1 MAVSSTARPLR
12 ATRKRS
18 YVIRETAGDRVFLI
32 GVYLILGLI
41 FLAVLYPLVYIVS
54 SSFSS
59 AAAVQRGAVWLWP
72 VQPTLDGY
80 QAVFQD
86 SLLLTGFVNSIFY
99 TVVGSL
105 VSVALTV
112 MMGYPLSR
120 RYFVG
125 RRIFIWA
132 LLFALLFN
140 GGLIPFYLVV
150 KDLGLLNT
158 RWALILPSALGI
170 FQVFLAK
177 TFFQTTVSS
186 DLYEAAQLDGCSEL
200 QFFRRIVLPLS
211 GSILAVLFL
220 LYAVS
225 QWNSYFNAL
234 IFLNDQDLYP
244 LQLVLRGLLLMGQNQ
259 ISMTAMTPEQY
270 VQVQNMTTLLK
281 YAVIVVVTAPML
293 ALYPFVQKYFVKGV
307 MLGSLKE

>member
-1 MAVSSTARPLR
+1 
-12 ATRKRS
+12 
-18 YVIRETAGDRVFLI
+18 
-32 GVYLILGLI
+32 
-41 FLAVLYPLVYIVS
+41 VS

-80 QAVFQD
+80 RAVFQD
-86 SLLLTGFVNSIFY
+86 SLLLSGFLNSLFY
-99 TVVGSL
+99 TGVGSV

-112 MMGYPLSR
+112 MMAYPLSR
-120 RYFVG
+120 RNFVG

-140 GGLIPFYLVV
+140 GGLIPFYLIV

-158 RWALILPSALGI
+158 RWALIFPAALGI

-177 TFFQTTVSS
+177 SFFQTTISS
-186 DLYEAAQLDGCSEL
+186 ELYEAAQLDGCSEL

-211 GSILAVLFL
+211 SSILAVLFL
-220 LYAVS
+220 LYAVG

-234 IFLNDQDLYP
+234 IFLNDQSLYP
-244 LQLVLRGLLLMGQNQ
+244 LQLVLRGLLIMGQNQ
-259 ISMTAMTPEQY
+259 IQMTAMTPEQY
-270 VQVQNMTTLLK
+270 AQLQNMVTLLK
-281 YAVIVVVTAPML
+281 YAVIVVVTVPML

>member
-1 MAVSSTARPLR
+1 MIITKRSRVAIP
-12 ATRKRS
+12 KRS
-18 YVIRETAGDRVFLI
+18 YAIRESAGDRVFLI
-32 GVYLILGLI
+32 GVYSILGLI
-41 FLAVLYPLVYIVS
+41 FLVVAYPLIYIVS

-72 VQPTLDGY
+72 VQPSLDGY
-80 QAVFQD
+80 RAVFQD
-86 SLLLTGFVNSIFY
+86 SLLLSGFLNSLFY
-99 TVVGSL
+99 TGVGSV

-112 MMGYPLSR
+112 MMAYPLSR
-120 RYFVG
+120 RNFVG

-140 GGLIPFYLVV
+140 GGLIPFYLIV

-158 RWALILPSALGI
+158 RWALIFPAALGI

-177 TFFQTTVSS
+177 SFFQTTISS
-186 DLYEAAQLDGCSEL
+186 ELYEAAQLDGCSEL

-211 GSILAVLFL
+211 SSILAVLFL
-220 LYAVS
+220 LYAVG

-234 IFLNDQDLYP
+234 IFLNDQSLYP
-244 LQLVLRGLLLMGQNQ
+244 LQLVLRGLLIMGQNQ
-259 ISMTAMTPEQY
+259 IQMTAMTPEQY
-270 VQVQNMTTLLK
+270 AQLQNMVTLLK
-281 YAVIVVVTAPML
+281 YAVIVVVTVPML